1 MVVLS
6 RGIMSTNWPVL
17 VGAGPLPELSM
28 NQACVALAQRCN
40 TTLNSQPCGACP
52 QDLLASHRSDKS
64 MLRLCGDAA
73 RFHPAGSSWL
83 EALADWRQP
92 VLLLVAGEAD
102 GGVSGAAA
110 AYTALCRNLG
120 LQLLGLVQL
129 QGPWDGASR
138 RRDGLPW
145 LGWIPD
151 ADSADH
157 ELGLDALAQRIRAE
171 SSMAAAKEA
180 TAGQV

>member
-1 MVVLS
+1 
-6 RGIMSTNWPVL
+6 MSTNWPVL

-40 TTLNSQPCGACP
+40 TTLNSQACGACP
-52 QDLLASHRSDKS
+52 QDLLASHRSDES

-151 ADSADH
+151 AGSADH

-171 SSMAAAKEA
+171 SSTAAATEA
-180 TAGQV
+180 RAGQV